1 MENTNKN
8 SDEYKGIFD
17 VNVYNVHNTKIP
29 DSELYEGLEFIDL
42 DKEGEEAQNFG
53 SNEETDVK
61 KLVAKG
67 KLNVK
72 NVKEDSVVK
81 NLNNEQ
87 KSNVQISNEQKSDV
101 QILNDELQRQEK
113 LKNAL
118 LELIAKEFVRSHIQM
133 FRISKT
139 LNKKTGEIT
148 EIVKNK
154 AIECEGTYKI
164 ISKQKESIVKEYNSQ
179 LKQVSDVYKK
189 ICTGYLNRLDGYRAD
204 ESEAIKNKN
213 KFLNEKRRMQA
224 TQEYKIYES
233 KKSQLI
239 KEFEKA
245 LLENDEG
252 KEKILRNE
260 LEEHIKRDPTLKYD
274 KKIKET
280 EVSIREARTKISEI
294 ENYLN
299 DFTKKRDE
307 RLNEIQNDINNAF
320 SGLVKQN
327 FWQKLLGSITNKFFK
342 AKKITGGVFDK
353 IKVLTAKVKEDYERI
368 YKEYEIIKAKEE
380 EKQTGSEVL
389 EANRRQRQE
398 KIITDLEERLRR
410 TQEELDKA
418 KAKYELTSVFDNNSK
433 IVPYNSRKMTPA
445 FGGNSN
451 IVPFERD

>member
-410 TQEELDKA
+410 TQEELDKE

>member
-72 NVKEDSVVK
+72 NVKEDSFVK

-164 ISKQKESIVKEYNSQ
+164 IREQKKSIVEEYDRQ
-179 LKQVSDVYKK
+179 LNQVSGVYKK
-189 ICTGYLNRLDGYRAD
+189 ICTGYLHRLDGYRAD

-280 EVSIREARTKISEI
+280 EVSIGEARTKISEI

>member
-1 MENTNKN
+1 M
-8 SDEYKGIFD
+8 
-17 VNVYNVHNTKIP
+17 
-29 DSELYEGLEFIDL
+29 
-42 DKEGEEAQNFG
+42 
-53 SNEETDVK
+53 
-61 KLVAKG
+61 
-67 KLNVK
+67 
-72 NVKEDSVVK
+72 
-81 NLNNEQ
+81 
-87 KSNVQISNEQKSDV
+87 
-101 QILNDELQRQEK
+101 
-113 LKNAL
+113 
-118 LELIAKEFVRSHIQM
+118 
-133 FRISKT
+133 
-139 LNKKTGEIT
+139 
-148 EIVKNK
+148 
-154 AIECEGTYKI
+154 
-164 ISKQKESIVKEYNSQ
+164 
-179 LKQVSDVYKK
+179 SDVYKK